1 MCIAKH
7 SFSIKFWMHSLNKV
21 YFIML
26 LFHVMCFKNP
36 KYRSWPQGLNFM
48 WSCEVICP
56 LTQIILMGHVTGQKS
71 KSKWK
76 EDKSNLNSYSNYIS
90 HFCPFL
96 LIQNPFGIWSFD
108 KKQSWSLFYKDQL
121 WYSKFFKFT
130 YKIWSNFE
138 MIQMLK
144 CTPNS
149 NFKMEAEF
157 ENIPWS
163 KVVEF
168 EKLSNFHFWRF
179 STSLEKLWVICK
191 INAVAIL

>member
-1 MCIAKH
+1 
-7 SFSIKFWMHSLNKV
+7 
-21 YFIML
+21 
-26 LFHVMCFKNP
+26 
-36 KYRSWPQGLNFM
+36 M
-48 WSCEVICP
+48 WSCEVMCL
-56 LTQIILMGHVTGQKS
+56 LTQITLMGHVTGQNS
-71 KSKWK
+71 NLCQK
-76 EDKSNLNSYSNYIS
+76 ENKSNLNSTSNYKS
-90 HFCPFL
+90 PFCPFC
-96 LIQNPFGIWSFD
+96 IFQNPFGIWGCD

-121 WYSKFFKFT
+121 WYSKFLKFT
-130 YKIWSNFE
+130 YKVWSNFE

-179 STSLEKLWVICK
+179 STSLENLRVICK
-191 INAVAIL
+191 MNSVAIL

>member
-1 MCIAKH
+1 
-7 SFSIKFWMHSLNKV
+7 MHSLNEV

-36 KYRSWPQGLNFM
+36 KYRSWPQGSNFM
-48 WSCEVICP
+48 CSCEAMCH
-56 LTQIILMGHVTGQKS
+56 LTQITLMGHVTGQKS

-76 EDKSNLNSYSNYIS
+76 EDKSNLNSYSNYKS
-90 HFCPFL
+90 PFCPFL
-96 LIQNPFGIWSFD
+96 LIQNPWGIWGWG
-108 KKQSWSLFYKDQL
+108 KKQSWRLFYEDQL

-138 MIQMLK
+138 MIQILK

-157 ENIPWS
+157 ENVHRS
-163 KVVEF
+163 KVVEL
-168 EKLSNFHFWRF
+168 EKLNNFHFWRF
-179 STSLEKLWVICK
+179 STCLENLRVIWEMDAM
-191 INAVAIL
+191 AVL